1 MLTFGL
7 VQFTFGNTAP
17 PYFAI
22 TARIA
27 AFRLGSWYTGT
38 EEEDDELASDAA
50 GDGGRPGLKV
60 TPWLP
65 SGRKMESESIHYCR
79 QALSAVRGHSEG
91 ELRTSRN
98 ASDSPSESKSMM
110 VDGMV
115 ICRKMGY
122 HADIR
127 AAST

>member
-1 MLTFGL
+1 MKEASFGL

-65 SGRKMESESIHYCR
+65 SGRKMESESIHY
-79 QALSAVRGHSEG
+79 
-91 ELRTSRN
+91 SRN